1 MTELKSRGGFW
12 WWFILFLFLRG
23 KTLDRWVYSVFFNVF
38 LPFLTLESYYFFI
51 FFLIECYKEDRL
63 SLMDA
68 QCGSL
73 WFQENSPIIFC
84 TYLLELLSK
93 KGRGRRGNKKGK
105 TMTAAKTSSLI
116 VKYWV
121 AFNGFYFALTCSL
134 VGRAGHILPRQR
146 THLLSVFL
154 FPLPQP
160 AVSARERKRENEVI
174 CGSIDRQRG
183 YWSGCCTRWRR
194 VGLGGPSDSLS
205 GWPAGINGHWLA
217 LLLAQT
223 PHLTDHSCW
232 PPLWHEGVVMAKLCL
247 SKLRWWPVGVSG
259 INCT

>member
-1 MTELKSRGGFW
+1 MMIHFVLVFMGQNSWPLG
-12 WWFILFLFLRG
+12 LFC
-23 KTLDRWVYSVFFNVF
+23 VFNVF
-38 LPFLTLESYYFFI
+38 LPFLTLESYYVLI

-73 WFQENSPIIFC
+73 WFQENSPIILC
-84 TYLLELLSK
+84 TYLLELLSR

-134 VGRAGHILPRQR
+134 VGRAGHILPRQP

-154 FPLPQP
+154 FPLPRP

-174 CGSIDRQRG
+174 CGGIDRQRG

-205 GWPAGINGHWLA
+205 GWPAGINGH
-217 LLLAQT
+217 QT
-223 PHLTDHSCW
+223 PIQQTTAADLHCDMRAWLW
-232 PPLWHEGVVMAKLCL
+232 PSSVYLNYADDQWGFQE
-247 SKLRWWPVGVSG
+247 
-259 INCT
+259 